1 MSFIKEQTIDDI
13 KYSKWRPD
21 YSKNVKVLEEN
32 NIKTNTQYRKF
43 MIENAVSIIRMNG
56 NIDRTQC
63 SSVDNYSNVPTSETP
78 YVYSTNEIHAYDDSD
93 LKNDYINRFTEKANM
108 RAKTF

>member
-32 NIKTNTQYRKF
+32 NIKRILN
-43 MIENAVSIIRMNG
+43 IEN
-56 NIDRTQC
+56 
-63 SSVDNYSNVPTSETP
+63 
-78 YVYSTNEIHAYDDSD
+78 
-93 LKNDYINRFTEKANM
+93 L
-108 RAKTF
+108 